1 MRAAVIFGLGTSFAN
16 LRSFRVNSST
26 EWIEGVPESRNDA
39 DAILIF
45 GGDGTIHRH
54 LQAMVRLQL
63 PVLVVPA
70 GSGNDFARALHLHG
84 ARDALRAWRNFESG
98 AENVRAIDLGTI
110 TERGANASKHYFCC
124 VAGCG
129 IDTAVARK
137 ANRMPRWL
145 RRHGGYVLGLVP
157 TIFQF
162 SPIQLRIHMNGGLPA
177 DTPRPL
183 LLAAFANAPYFGDGM
198 LVAPRAQLD
207 DGKLDLCLVNPLN
220 RLKLLSLF
228 PSVYFGRHLELEE
241 VEYSQA
247 EHALVDSSSRVEIYA
262 DGEYVCETPVEI
274 GVERGALR
282 VIAAD
287 SPREADSIP

>member
-1 MRAAVIFGLGTSFAN
+1 MRAAVIFGLGTSSAN
-16 LRSFRVNSST
+16 LRSFRDDSST
-26 EWIEGVPESRNDA
+26 EWIEGVPASSNNA

-54 LQAMVRLQL
+54 LPALVRLQL

-70 GSGNDFARALHLHG
+70 GSGNDFARALHLNSV
-84 ARDALRAWRNFESG
+84 RDALRAWRNFESG
-98 AENVRAIDLGTI
+98 AGNVRSIDLGTI
-110 TERGANASKHYFCC
+110 TERGNREAKHYFCC

-162 SPIQLRIHMNGGLPA
+162 SPIHLRITANGGIPA
-177 DTPRPL
+177 ETPRPL

-198 LVAPRAQLD
+198 HVAPRALMD
-207 DGKLDLCLVNPLN
+207 DGKLDLCMVNPLN

-241 VEYSQA
+241 VEYSQS
-247 EHALVDSSSRVEIYA
+247 ERVFVDSPAPVEIYA

-274 GVERGALR
+274 RVERGALR
-282 VIAAD
+282 VIA
-287 SPREADSIP
+287 ET